1 MRENGKNS
9 SNIDLKS
16 FGLNVGIANWNLSP
30 EKLIQQ
36 TIDLKQGVLNDTG
49 ALCVNTGKFTGRSP
63 KDKFIVKDSV
73 TEKIIDWGNINIPIA
88 PYVFESLYNTVC
100 KSLENKEVWVRNV
113 AACADSRFQ
122 ISILAVNETPWANL
136 FCDQLFLRPSEEE
149 MHNAKV
155 DWLILQVPSFDAEPA
170 IDGTRSENFTMIN
183 FSRKVILIGG
193 SGYTG
198 EMKKGI
204 FSVLNFVLP
213 YYDDVLPMH
222 CAANEGEDGD
232 VALFFGL
239 SGTGKTTL
247 STDAHRKL
255 IGDDEHGWSDSSIF
269 NFEGGCY
276 AKCIN
281 LSKDHEPQIYNALK
295 NGSLIENVVFFQDS
309 NMVNFDDDT
318 ITENTRAAYPI
329 HHIEN
334 AKEKSCGGVPK
345 NIFFLTCD
353 ASGVL
358 PPISKLTKGQAMYH
372 FLSGYTAKV
381 AGTEMGIS
389 EPESTFSACFGN
401 VFLPL
406 HPVKYANILGKK
418 LDENPD
424 IKVWLVNTG
433 WTGGSY
439 GFGKRISLKYTR
451 QLIKSAIDGALDH
464 VAYNTHSVF
473 GLAMP
478 SNCPEVPSEILNP
491 ENTWANKAEYDAKAI
506 ELAGKF
512 IKNFEKYQAASNV
525 EILDAAPTFYKNV
538 S

>member
-1 MRENGKNS
+1 MHINGINS
-9 SNIDLKS
+9 ANIDLKS
-16 FGLNVGIANWNLSP
+16 FGLNVEIANWNLP
-30 EKLIQQ
+30 PDQLIQK
-36 TIDLKQGVLNDTG
+36 TLDLKQGILNDTG

-63 KDKFIVKDSV
+63 KDKFIVKDHI
-73 TEKIIDWGNINIPIA
+73 TEKTIDWGNINIPVA
-88 PYVFESLYNTVC
+88 PYIFESLYNTVC

-113 AACADSRFQ
+113 AACADSQYQ

-149 MHNAKV
+149 LTNTKV

-170 IDGTRSENFTMIN
+170 IDGTRSENFTMIS
-183 FSRKVILIGG
+183 FSRKIILIGG

-213 YYDDVLPMH
+213 HYHNVLPMH
-222 CAANEGEDGD
+222 CAANEGEEED

-247 STDAHRKL
+247 SADPNRKL
-255 IGDDEHGWSDSSIF
+255 IGDDEHGWADGSIF

-295 NGSLIENVVFFQDS
+295 NGCLMENVVFHQDT
-309 NMVNFDDDT
+309 NTVNFEDDS

-329 HHIEN
+329 HYILN
-334 AKEKSCGGVPK
+334 AKEKSCGSEPN

-353 ASGVL
+353 AFGVL

-381 AGTEMGIS
+381 AGTEMGITD
-389 EPESTFSACFGN
+389 PESTFSACFGN

-418 LDENPD
+418 LDKNPN
-424 IKVWLVNTG
+424 INVWLVNTG

-439 GFGKRISLKYTR
+439 GVGKRISLKYTR
-451 QLIKSAIDGALDH
+451 QLIQSAIDGSLDT
-464 VAYNTHSVF
+464 VPFEIHSIF
-473 GLAMP
+473 KLSMP
-478 SNCPEVPSEILNP
+478 TSCDGVPSEILNP
-491 ENTWANKAEYDAKAI
+491 ENTWANKDHYQTKAA
-506 ELAGKF
+506 ELAGRF
-512 IKNFEKYQAASNV
+512 IKNFEKYQNEANS